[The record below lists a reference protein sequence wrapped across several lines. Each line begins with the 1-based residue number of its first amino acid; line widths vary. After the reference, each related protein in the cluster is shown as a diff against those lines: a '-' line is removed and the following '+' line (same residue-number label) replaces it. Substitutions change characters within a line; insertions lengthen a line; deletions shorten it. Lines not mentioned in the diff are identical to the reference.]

1 MGLAALARPFIVC
14 VLTDRSVDAA
24 VATMRLARLDGAD
37 AYELNLP
44 LLLDSSPERLRA
56 LFTSA
61 ARPVYTSC
69 RRRAFLRVYGADPSQ
84 LPLWDDAE
92 RMTRQLAA
100 LQLGS
105 VAIDMELDCFDPRPA
120 PPLGTAEAAQIAELP
135 GPPFELTDDPGAV
148 TRQQQIIAAAHESG
162 GEVILSCHTG
172 RPQSSADLV
181 RIAWIAAAR
190 GADLVKM
197 VTPCPQMSDLLD
209 LFDATTRLRSE
220 LPIPF
225 TLVGAAAC
233 GALSRTIGPTMG
245 SGWVLA
251 QQTFVPGGFH
261 EQPLVAQARE
271 ILRLIPWRY

>member
-69 RRRAFLRVYGADPSQ
+69 RRRAFLRVYGVDPDQ

-92 RMTRQLAA
+92 RMARQLAA

-120 PPLGTAEAAQIAELP
+120 PPLGTAESAQVAELP

-148 TRQQQIIAAAHESG
+148 TCQQQIIATAHAAG
-162 GEVILSCHTG
+162 GDVILSCHTG
-172 RPQSSADLV
+172 RPQRSTDLV
-181 RIAWIAAAR
+181 RIAWVAAAR
-190 GADLVKM
+190 GADLVKI

-209 LFDATTRLRSE
+209 LFEATARLRIE

-233 GALSRTIGPTMG
+233 GSLSRTIGPTMG